1 MKRRKRDEYKWSK
14 IALKLIITHG
24 RSTISIFLLR
34 CIVWSNEHL
43 YRKRRRSVKGER
55 KPSLSDPSDSGH
67 PDRVQLVI
75 LSVSSLSPSSVR
87 FNGRL
92 DRVPVISCRYFVP
105 CCVSLYYRVSLS
117 TRFLLNFGIS
127 TPDVGRNDR

>member
-1 MKRRKRDEYKWSK
+1 MVEDSFKVNNYSRPVDYFY
-14 IALKLIITHG
+14 LFITLY
-24 RSTISIFLLR
+24 RLEQWTLT
-34 CIVWSNEHL
+34 HL
-43 YRKRRRSVKGER
+43 CRKRRRSVKGER
-55 KPSLSDPSDSGH
+55 KPSLSDPSDSGR

-127 TPDVGRNDR
+127 TPDVGRNDRWESNRS